1 MREDL
6 RLIESRLKEYME
18 LSNDY
23 CLKKAMVYEIC
34 YQYIDLELEDE
45 SEHKTKL
52 NFNDML
58 EIADNMVQ
66 SHFLNEMLCETIQ
79 DELNECIKNKED
91 K

>member
-23 CLKKAMVYEIC
+23 CLKKAMAYEIC

-45 SEHKTKL
+45 NEHKTKL
-52 NFNDML
+52 NFDDIL
-58 EIADNMVQ
+58 KIADNMIQ

-79 DELNECIKNKED
+79 EEIHEYIKEEQ
-91 K
+91 

>member
-6 RLIESRLKEYME
+6 KLIESRLHEYME

-34 YQYIDLELEDE
+34 YQYIDMEYE
-45 SEHKTKL
+45 SNYETKL
-52 NFNDML
+52 NFNDIL
-58 EIADNMVQ
+58 EIADIMVQ
-66 SHFLNEMLCETIQ
+66 SYFLNEMLCEMIQ
-79 DELNECIKNKED
+79 EKMKEYIEEKESD

>member
-34 YQYIDLELEDE
+34 YQYIDLELESNYE
-45 SEHKTKL
+45 KKL
-52 NFNDML
+52 SFNDVL
-58 EIADNMVQ
+58 NIADIMVQ
-66 SHFLNEMLCETIQ
+66 SYFLNEMLCEMIQ
-79 DELNECIKNKED
+79 EKIHEYIKED
-91 K
+91 E